1 MDLTDRKKRGRALI
15 EKMLGIEGAEEVR
28 RHWRDIS
35 PEFEG
40 YVEEFLA
47 GEIWSRGQLDLRT
60 KSLITIA
67 AMAAIRADHLDDDDT
82 VYVTD
87 VMLRKWARGL
97 ALRELSYMEKI
108 VLATVLLNLA
118 DIASRCRWRFRR
130 FRRFRGFRVS
140 VVSE

>member
-1 MDLTDRKKRGRALI
+1 MDLTERKKRGRALI
-15 EKMLGIEGAEEVR
+15 EKMLGPDGAEEVR

-67 AMAAIRADHLDDDDT
+67 AMAAMGRTRTLELNIRMALNNGET
-82 VYVTD
+82 QQD
-87 VMLRKWARGL
+87 VKETLLHIAPYAGFPATWEGL
-97 ALRELSYMEKI
+97 AM
-108 VLATVLLNLA
+108 A
-118 DIASRCRWRFRR
+118 DRVFRKG
-130 FRRFRGFRVS
+130 RG
-140 VVSE
+140 